1 MKTYLSVVNI
11 LHIIKRA
18 SSLFVFALLFCHH
31 SFAQSGSGIEP
42 LAECVFNALRS
53 TNDSLIYQCL
63 PDKKG
68 FEWIQQMARKEQ
80 NSPTI
85 NADSLANNIQTG
97 ALQNIH
103 RIRDKFK
110 SKEIDIS
117 NIKVDSIVQ
126 KPVTLFDL
134 LSVRATDIIIYFT
147 TGETAYQLKISRCIL
162 INNEWKLMDKIS
174 LWNN

>member
-1 MKTYLSVVNI
+1 MKTYLSVVSI
-11 LHIIKRA
+11 LKIRKRV
-18 SSLFVFALLFCHH
+18 SSLFVIAILFYHH
-31 SFAQSGSGIEP
+31 TFAQTGSTIDP
-42 LAECVFNALRS
+42 LAQCVLNTLRS

-63 PDKKG
+63 PDKDG

-80 NSPTI
+80 NNPAI
-85 NADSLANNIQTG
+85 NTDSLANNIQTG
-97 ALQNIH
+97 ALQNIR

-117 NIKVDSIVQ
+117 NIKVDSIIQ

-134 LSVRATDIIIYFT
+134 KSVVATNITIYFT
-147 TGETAYQLKISRCIL
+147 SGETAYQLKISRCIL